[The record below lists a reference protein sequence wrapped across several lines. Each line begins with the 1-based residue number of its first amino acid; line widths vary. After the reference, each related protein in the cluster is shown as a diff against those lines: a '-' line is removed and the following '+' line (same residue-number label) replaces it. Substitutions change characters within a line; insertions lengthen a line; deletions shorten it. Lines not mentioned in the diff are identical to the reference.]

1 MKNIPHDYYLKFLD
15 PRIYEDILEFHCKG
29 NFTLHDCV
37 RNISR
42 LHNLQ
47 PQLLADLTGNE
58 LQLYPD
64 MSITLDEPTLET
76 LDNTSPLYRE
86 YSCDF
91 FDGCGITFESVKQLM
106 SPLLRKNE
114 NTHKRGYPSAGA
126 LYPVEVFCCSLS
138 PINIWPC
145 PERILHL
152 LPNSGKFEILQN
164 SNDISSLIDAIL
176 PTGHDI
182 GNPSLAIIYVMYMP
196 KTLFKYRYRGYR
208 LALMETGSMYMLID
222 LQCKALNLKGRQWSG
237 YTDNMVCK
245 AMGLNPTLFYP
256 SCVHFIGGK
265 K

>member
-15 PRIYEDILEFHCKG
+15 PKIFEDILEFHSKG

-37 RNISR
+37 RNISH

-58 LQLYPD
+58 LELYPD
-64 MSITLDEPTLET
+64 MDITLDATPLEPLN
-76 LDNTSPLYRE
+76 NTSPLHRDF
-86 YSCDF
+86 SCDY
-91 FDGCGITFESVKQLM
+91 FDGCAVTFESLKQLVR
-106 SPLLRKNE
+106 PLLRKYK

-126 LYPVEVFCCSLS
+126 LYPVEIFCCSLE
-138 PINIWPC
+138 PTNIWPC
-145 PERILHL
+145 PEKILHL
-152 LPNSGKFEILQN
+152 LPNSRRFKILQN
-164 SNDISSLIDAIL
+164 SHDINPLIDAIL
-176 PTGHDI
+176 PTGNNI
-182 GNPSLAIIYVMYMP
+182 GKPSLAIIYMMYMP

-222 LQCKALNLKGRQWSG
+222 LQCKDLNLKSRQWSG

-256 SCVHFIGGK
+256 SCVHFIGSAK
-265 K
+265 